1 MMKRYLIFIAVMTIV
16 FLGFSCADKGGN
28 LVGKWYVEWEGG
40 MASYTGFL
48 YINKKISKNAYSG
61 TLDLTYGEGKNI
73 KQDAVITLKT
83 PDTVIV
89 NCMNPSQQG
98 WNPDNFYL
106 TLKENIMFG
115 NSRDAKG
122 VAGKKVYLKKVN

>member
-1 MMKRYLIFIAVMTIV
+1 MMKKYLISIAVMMVV
-16 FLGFSCADKGGN
+16 FFGLSCADKGAN

-40 MASYTGFL
+40 RANYKGYL
-48 YINKKISKNAYSG
+48 YINKKISNNAYSG

-89 NCMNPSQQG
+89 NCMNPSQPG

-106 TLKENIMFG
+106 TLKENVMFG
-115 NSRDAKG
+115 NSKDATG
-122 VAGKKVYLKKVN
+122 VRGKKIYLKKVS

>member
-1 MMKRYLIFIAVMTIV
+1 MMKKYLISLAVMIII
-16 FLGFSCADKGGN
+16 FFGLSCSDKGVN

-40 MASYTGFL
+40 RANYKGYL
-48 YINKKISKNAYSG
+48 YINKISNNEYSG
-61 TLDLTYGEGKNI
+61 TLDLSYAEGKNI
-73 KQDAVITLKT
+73 KQDAVITLK
-83 PDTVIV
+83 PSDTVVV
-89 NCMNPSQQG
+89 NCMNPSEPG

-122 VAGKKVYLKKVN
+122 VKGKKVYLKKVN

>member
-1 MMKRYLIFIAVMTIV
+1 
-16 FLGFSCADKGGN
+16 
-28 LVGKWYVEWEGG
+28 
-40 MASYTGFL
+40 
-48 YINKKISKNAYSG
+48 
-61 TLDLTYGEGKNI
+61 LDLTYGAGKNI

-83 PDTVIV
+83 PDTVVI
-89 NCMNPSQQG
+89 NCMNPSEPS

-115 NSRDAKG
+115 NSKDSKG